1 MEIRKRKN
9 ADGDGDG
16 GATVNSGDD
25 RIPSSASSKSSRA
38 TRSTRRIFLLC
49 LAFRVVN
56 ALLIQT
62 YFNPDEHWQSLEV
75 AHRTVFG
82 YGYLTW
88 EWKRGIRSYL
98 HPMLFAFLY
107 KVLHL
112 TGLDTPYVMSKAPRL
127 MQSVFSAFGDLY
139 LYKLSDALYG
149 ENVATWSLFCQ
160 LANWFMFFCMNRT
173 FSNCLETV
181 LTIMGIYYWPCIRD
195 PSKDYPVNRKWGL
208 VIAALACAIRPTSAI
223 IWLYV
228 GTLELFLTPS
238 KVKFVVL
245 EVIPVGSLVLGFT
258 CLLDRLMYGSWVIVP
273 LNFLKFNFLSSGGD
287 YYGTH
292 PWHWYFS
299 QGFLVMLFTFTPLS
313 IAGIIKSKDKK
324 LSALV
329 LWVLTVYSLLGHKE
343 FRFVLPVLPIALIFS
358 GYALAQIE
366 ASVSSLSSITT
377 KKQVS
382 RKKHIVKWSP
392 KLILSVLFLLVT
404 NVPMAL
410 YMSLFHQRGT
420 EDAMNYLSEEAYK
433 GSVKSILFLMPC
445 HSTPYYSTLHSNIP
459 MLFLDCTP
467 SEEKGKLDESDR
479 FMMDPLGIVSELAG
493 NWSEPPSHIVMFAS
507 EERKLRDFI
516 IQHSF
521 REARTF
527 DFNSN
532 VKRFFHAHFKV
543 DRDLQS
549 SVVVYSNNIE
559 GGF

>member
-9 ADGDGDG
+9 ADGDGD
-16 GATVNSGDD
+16 DD
-25 RIPSSASSKSSRA
+25 RNPSTASSVSGRA
-38 TRSTRRIFLLC
+38 TRSTRRIFLFC
-49 LAFRVVN
+49 LAIRVVN

-127 MQSVFSAFGDLY
+127 MQSVFSAVGDLY

-149 ENVATWSLFCQ
+149 ENVAGWSLFCQ
-160 LANWFMFFCMNRT
+160 MANWFMFFCMNRT

-181 LTIMGIYYWPCIRD
+181 LTIMGLYYWPCIRE
-195 PSKDYPVNRKWGL
+195 PSKNHPVNGKWGL

-223 IWLYV
+223 IWLYI
-228 GTLELFLTPS
+228 GTLELFLTHN

-245 EVIPVGSLVLGFT
+245 EVIPIGSLVLGFT

-324 LSALV
+324 LSALI

-358 GYALAQIE
+358 GYALAQME
-366 ASVSSLSSITT
+366 ASVPSSITK
-377 KKQVS
+377 KKQVP
-382 RKKHIVKWSP
+382 RKKNIVKWSP
-392 KLILSVLFLLVT
+392 KLVLSVLFLLVT

-433 GSVKSILFLMPC
+433 GRIKSILFLMPC

-459 MLFLDCTP
+459 MQFLDCTP
-467 SEEKGKLDESDR
+467 SEEKGRFDESDR
-479 FMMDPLGIVSELAG
+479 FMMDPLGFASELAG
-493 NWSEPPSHIVMFAS
+493 NWSEPPSHIVLFAS
-507 EERKLRDFI
+507 EETKLRDFI
-516 IQHSF
+516 IQHSST
-521 REARTF
+521 RISRHCHDIDKVEALEAA
-527 DFNSN
+527 NI
-532 VKRFFHAHFKV
+532 
-543 DRDLQS
+543 
-549 SVVVYSNNIE
+549 VYE
-559 GGF
+559 TL

>member
-1 MEIRKRKN
+1 MELRNRKKN
-9 ADGDGDG
+9 SDGVTG
-16 GATVNSGDD
+16 GDD
-25 RIPSSASSKSSRA
+25 RELFSGYSKSGQVRSSR
-38 TRSTRRIFLLC
+38 SIFLFC

-107 KVLHL
+107 KVLDL
-112 TGLDTPYVMSKAPRL
+112 TGLDTPYIMSKAPRI
-127 MQSVFSAFGDLY
+127 MQSIFSAVGDLY

-149 ENVATWSLFCQ
+149 ENVASWSLFCQ
-160 LANWFMFFCMNRT
+160 MANWFLFFCLNRT

-181 LTIMGIYYWPCIRD
+181 LTIMGLYYWPCIRD
-195 PSKDYPVNRKWGL
+195 SSKAYPVNRKWGL
-208 VIAALACAIRPTSAI
+208 FIAALACAIRPTSAI

-228 GTLELFLTPS
+228 GMLELFLTRN
-238 KVKFVVL
+238 KVKFIIL
-245 EVIPVGSLVLGFT
+245 EVIPIGSLVLGLT

-292 PWHWYFS
+292 PWHWYFT
-299 QGFLVMLFTFTPLS
+299 QGFLVMLFTFTPFS
-313 IAGIIKSKDKK
+313 IAGMVKSKNQK
-324 LSALV
+324 LSVLI
-329 LWVLTVYSLLGHKE
+329 LWVLALYSVLGHKE

-358 GYALAQIE
+358 GYAFAQME
-366 ASVSSLSSITT
+366 ASGSSLSSTAK

-382 RKKHIVKWSP
+382 RKNHIIKWSP
-392 KLILSVLFLLVT
+392 KLRLSVFFLLAT
-404 NVPMAL
+404 NIPMAL
-410 YMSLFHQRGT
+410 YMSLVHQRGT
-420 EDAMNYLSEEAYK
+420 ETAMNYLSEEAYK
-433 GSVKSILFLMPC
+433 GRVKSILFLMPC

-459 MLFLDCTP
+459 MRFLDCTP
-467 SEEKGKLDESDR
+467 SEIKGELDESDR
-479 FMMDPLGIVSELAG
+479 FLVDPLGFATELAR
-493 NWSEPPSHIVMFAS
+493 NWSKPPSHIVLFAS
-507 EERKLRDFI
+507 EETKLGDFM

-521 REARTF
+521 KK
-527 DFNSN
+527 

-549 SVVVYSNNIE
+549 SVVVYAIE
-559 GGF
+559 D

>member
-1 MEIRKRKN
+1 
-9 ADGDGDG
+9 
-16 GATVNSGDD
+16 
-25 RIPSSASSKSSRA
+25 
-38 TRSTRRIFLLC
+38 
-49 LAFRVVN
+49 
-56 ALLIQT
+56 
-62 YFNPDEHWQSLEV
+62 
-75 AHRTVFG
+75 
-82 YGYLTW
+82 
-88 EWKRGIRSYL
+88 
-98 HPMLFAFLY
+98 MLFAFLY

-433 GSVKSILFLMPC
+433 GRVKSILFLMPC

-521 REARTF
+521 RE
-527 DFNSN
+527 

-559 GGF
+559 G

>member
-25 RIPSSASSKSSRA
+25 RIPSSASSKSGRV

-112 TGLDTPYVMSKAPRL
+112 TGLDTPYVMSKAPRV
-127 MQSVFSAFGDLY
+127 MQSLFSALGDLY

-181 LTIMGIYYWPCIRD
+181 LTIMGLYYWPCIRD

-228 GTLELFLTPS
+228 GTLELFLTPN
-238 KVKFVVL
+238 KFKFVVL
-245 EVIPVGSLVLGFT
+245 EVIPIGSLVLGFT
-258 CLLDRLMYGSWVIVP
+258 CLLDRMMYGSWVIVP

-433 GSVKSILFLMPC
+433 GRVKSILFLMPC

-479 FMMDPLGIVSELAG
+479 FMMDPLGFVTELAG

-549 SVVVYSNNIE
+549 SVVVYANNIE
-559 GGF
+559 G